1 VIVRIKDNKQT
12 QYELFKERIIAMR
25 HTRLLW
31 ALAVTVLL
39 AGFSVTQAAA
49 IDEKDFTLKDL
60 DGQTVT
66 LSDFKGKI
74 IVLEWTNYDCPFVK
88 AHYAP
93 ETMTTAKLAAK
104 YADAGVV
111 WLTINSTHYA
121 TPETV
126 REWAE
131 PLKLPQKILLDPDGK
146 AGKLFGAKTTP
157 HIFILD
163 RAGELAYQGA
173 LDNAPLGKHEGEYKN
188 YAAAALEELAAGKE
202 VSVKETTSYG
212 CSVKYAPEPAAA
224 G

>member
-1 VIVRIKDNKQT
+1 
-12 QYELFKERIIAMR
+12 MR
-25 HTRLLW
+25 HIK
-31 ALAVTVLL
+31 VV
-39 AGFSVTQAAA
+39 AGFIVTLLGISLSMTHAAA

-60 DGQTVT
+60 EDQTVT

-88 AHYAP
+88 AHYAS

-121 TPETV
+121 TLETV
-126 REWAE
+126 RKWAE
-131 PLKLPQKILLDPDGK
+131 PLKLPQKVLLDPAGK

-163 RAGELAYQGA
+163 RTGELVYQGA
-173 LDNAPLGKHEGEYKN
+173 LDNAPLGKHEGDYKN
-188 YAAAALEELAAGKE
+188 YAAQALEEVLADKE
-202 VSVKETTSYG
+202 VSVKVTVPYG
-212 CSVKYAPEPAAA
+212 CSVKYAPQAAA
-224 G
+224 TE